1 MVEASH
7 EGRAS
12 AVPFQLRPR
21 CRRSPLD
28 LISLHVPK
36 AFGTSLRQVLV
47 RHYGRRRVATDYTT
61 FLEDDRAIEDRA
73 PALPRNAAV
82 VHGHF
87 PATRYAAVPA
97 RRRVAF
103 LRDPV
108 RRTISHYFFWLN
120 EPRHGNPLHDRMLDE
135 KLDVIAFA
143 RLPQIRWF
151 YSHTVFGGI
160 DPASFDLIG
169 VVERLDRDWR
179 RFQDLT
185 GIAAP
190 LPHLNRN
197 RYPGYGEA
205 VEQVTEDRVR
215 MEALQCLLDDDI
227 RFYRRFL

>member
-1 MVEASH
+1 MVETYH
-7 EGRAS
+7 VDRAS
-12 AVPFQLRPR
+12 AVATPIHADTRGL
-21 CRRSPLD
+21 PLE
-28 LISLHVPK
+28 LVSLHVPK
-36 AFGTSLRQVLV
+36 AFGTSLRQVLM

-61 FLEDDRAIEDRA
+61 FLEDDREGEGVR
-73 PALPRNAAV
+73 PPLPRKVAA

-87 PATRYAAVPA
+87 PAARYASVPA
-97 RRRVAF
+97 HRRVAF

-108 RRTISHYFFWLN
+108 RRTLSHYFFWLN

-135 KLDVIAFA
+135 KLDLLAFA

-151 YSHTVFGGI
+151 YSRTIFGGA

-169 VVERLDRDWR
+169 VVERLDRDWP
-179 RFQDLT
+179 RFQALT

-197 RYPGYGEA
+197 RYPGYEEA
-205 VEQVTEDRVR
+205 VERVTEDRIR
-215 MEALQCLLDDDI
+215 MDALHCLLDADI